1 MSLSFFEVRFSNNNM
16 NRQQRKELDR
26 QEIAQ
31 ELSPLTD
38 YERGYQ
44 SYPIFLEENPSE
56 DFENGWEQ
64 AKVDN
69 K

>member
-1 MSLSFFEVRFSNNNM
+1 M